1 MNFNNPVFLSIFV
14 SVFILLAFYNVALG
28 LRRMREARA
37 RNQPI
42 RWYRQLNLLTGIEYT
57 FLALVFLLSMASRS
71 GNLNSGLR
79 ALIVPIYLLLLVGA
93 AVFAGLVI
101 RQGISNARNM
111 RRQAAAPGA
120 RSNGTVRANG
130 NTKLASIEENESAT
144 QRTANLQ
151 RKRERRRN
159 AAAARRR
166 RAGKA

>member
-1 MNFNNPVFLSIFV
+1 MNFNNPLFLSIFII
-14 SVFILLAFYNVALG
+14 VFILLAFYNVVLG
-28 LRRMREARA
+28 IRRMREAAA

-42 RWYRQLNLLTGIEYT
+42 RWYRQLNFLTGIEYT
-57 FLALVFLLSMASRS
+57 FLALVFVLSMASR
-71 GNLNSGLR
+71 NNSLSPVLKS
-79 ALIVPIYLLLLVGA
+79 AIVPIYLLLLVGA

-111 RRQAAAPGA
+111 RRQAAPAA

-130 NTKLASIEENESAT
+130 KARLVQAEDGAADT
-144 QRTANLQ
+144 QRSANVQ

>member
-1 MNFNNPVFLSIFV
+1 MNFNNPLFLSIFV
-14 SVFILLAFYNVALG
+14 FVFILLAFYNVVLG
-28 LRRMREARA
+28 IRRMREAAA

-42 RWYRQLNLLTGIEYT
+42 RWYRQLNFLTGIEYT
-57 FLALVFLLSMASRS
+57 FLALVFVLSMASRS
-71 GNLNSGLR
+71 NSVSPSLKQ
-79 ALIVPIYLLLLVGA
+79 LIVPIYLLLLVGA

-111 RRQAAAPGA
+111 RRQSNAPVA
-120 RSNGTVRANG
+120 KSNGTVRVNG
-130 NTKLASIEENESAT
+130 NARLALEEEDDSDT
-144 QRTANLQ
+144 QRVTNLQ